1 MCNHKTKLLTVLI
14 LLLLSS
20 AAFAGNFEDGVTA
33 YQAGDFVKAHKFWL
47 IEAEKGNAS
56 AQNNIGHM
64 YRYSQGVSQDY
75 KEAVK
80 WYRMAAEQGY
90 VTAQSNLGGMYYHGY
105 GVLQS
110 YEDAYAW
117 WVVAAANGNEQARK
131 NMEFAQAGEF
141 TKSQIEQGQQIAKE
155 IMARIGN

>member
-1 MCNHKTKLLTVLI
+1 MRHYKITLLS
-14 LLLLSS
+14 LLLLLLLPSI
-20 AAFAGNFEDGVTA
+20 AFAENFEEGVTA
-33 YQAGDFVKAHKFWL
+33 YQAGDFVKAHELWL
-47 IEAEKGNAS
+47 IEAEKGNPS

-90 VTAQSNLGGMYYHGY
+90 VTAQSNLGGMYYYGY

-117 WVVAAANGNEQARK
+117 WVIAAANGNEQARK
-131 NMEFAQAGEF
+131 NMEVAQGGEF
-141 TKSQIEQGQQIAKE
+141 TKYQIEKGQQIAKE
-155 IMARIGN
+155 ILARIGN